1 MISERQRIE
10 APPTPSMDNSMPP
23 PPPYEEVNG
32 VYASQTTHNGSTDS
46 MGYFLGEVIKRSFL
60 THRTMQ
66 ILQIVKQVAAFTFVT
81 FIYSSCRFY
90 SHTLLCLKWS

>member
-10 APPTPSMDNSMPP
+10 APPTPSVNNNMPP
-23 PPPYEEVNG
+23 PPPYEEVND
-32 VYASQTTHNGSTDS
+32 VYASQTHNGSTDS

-60 THRTMQ
+60 IHRVTE
-66 ILQIVKQVAAFTFVT
+66 ILKIVKQVAAFSLVT

-90 SHTLLCLKWS
+90 SHTPLYPKWS